1 MKKLVLIVTAF
12 VFLFG
17 TEFHESQNIQ
27 GKLSGT
33 QTAFRS
39 TFRNQYHIGNQTTSD
54 QNETES
60 KGYELTESTV
70 KHFTHVRNGK
80 IKILQTVVLAQASNY
95 PLIFDLPPPYAF
107 V

>member
-17 TEFHESQNIQ
+17 TEFHDSQNLQ

-33 QTAFRS
+33 QTAFKS
-39 TFRNQYHIGNQTTSD
+39 AFRNQHHIVNQTTSD

-70 KHFTHVRNGK
+70 KYFTHVRNGK
-80 IKILQTVVLAQASNY
+80 IKILRTVVLTQALNH